1 MSDFVFVFC
10 CLINIKHTVCS
21 RNIARCHFKSRTDP
35 IYCYTPI
42 FSIIFLNSFI
52 TYPTMVYVNNHLAP
66 HFDTFLHVF
75 DPLGAYFQLKDDF
88 TCLCSAPSLS
98 AYTDI
103 LLRNSASSLSRFLKT
118 LINLSTLITQAHPIL
133 QKSRYM
139 ILLIYTWKWAF
150 MEEWKR
156 TAGNGAEWGAIIV
169 LSRLL
174 YFHNR
179 WRLKSKSK
187 LNFD

>member
-118 LINLSTLITQAHPIL
+118 LINLSTLITQAHPIC
-133 QKSRYM
+133 KSHVTWFYWFTREMGFYGGVKAHC
-139 ILLIYTWKWAF
+139 WKWGGMGRHNRF
-150 MEEWKR
+150 IS
-156 TAGNGAEWGAIIV
+156 IIV
-169 LSRLL
+169 FS
-174 YFHNR
+174 
-179 WRLKSKSK
+179 
-187 LNFD
+187 